1 MNPQSQYSLFTKLT
15 HICFIVFCIVGIVGC
30 SNNIQTKES
39 TLKGNI
45 VLVAL
50 KAWNGKYVSVVEDS
64 VGLRLIADKDKV
76 GERETFH
83 MEYHDEN
90 VLIFKAFNKFFV
102 SADYSKGNFLF
113 ADKMEPREWEQF
125 VVEDRGNHQ
134 VALKSS
140 NGKYVCADK
149 NIGFFIIADKDIA
162 NDWEKFSIVKISDLP
177 SDL

>member
-1 MNPQSQYSLFTKLT
+1 MYIFIRL
-15 HICFIVFCIVGIVGC
+15 FIVLIILGALSGC
-30 SNNIQTKES
+30 ENNPKTEKVN
-39 TLKGNI
+39 LKGNI